1 MEFYV
6 DCAKCDN
13 ISVVHFLAALRSA
26 RASTIVLSIFALC
39 FDSRQHYTELR
50 WRLLL
55 EDFVEYDQEDFALLL
70 DFPEEEDPEGDDPE
84 EEELEEEELEGE
96 DPEEEEL
103 DGEDPEEEELEEED
117 LEEEEGE
124 DPLDLLDLLDLL
136 DFREEEDPEEEG
148 EDPLDLLDLL
158 DFREE
163 EDPEEEGEDPLD
175 LLDFLEEEL
184 FPLKCNSKDRHGE
197 KDLKGGRNGFHG
209 ELSWY
214 SG

>member
-1 MEFYV
+1 MT
-6 DCAKCDN
+6 
-13 ISVVHFLAALRSA
+13 A

-124 DPLDLLDLLDLL
+124 DPLDLLDLLDLT
-136 DFREEEDPEEEG
+136 DEEDPE
-148 EDPLDLLDLL
+148 
-158 DFREE
+158 
-163 EDPEEEGEDPLD
+163 EEEGEDPLD
-175 LLDFLEEEL
+175 LLDFPEEEL
-184 FPLKCNSKDRHGE
+184 FPLKC
-197 KDLKGGRNGFHG
+197 
-209 ELSWY
+209 LSMR
-214 SG
+214 SLFFLLSSTVAS

>member
-1 MEFYV
+1 
-6 DCAKCDN
+6 
-13 ISVVHFLAALRSA
+13 LTA

-84 EEELEEEELEGE
+84 EEELEGE

-103 DGEDPEEEELEEED
+103 DGEDPEEEELE
-117 LEEEEGE
+117 
-124 DPLDLLDLLDLL
+124 
-136 DFREEEDPEEEG
+136 EEEG

-184 FPLKCNSKDRHGE
+184 FPLK
-197 KDLKGGRNGFHG
+197 F
-209 ELSWY
+209 LSMR
-214 SG
+214 SLFFLLSSTLAS